1 MVILDRHRDTRVIE
15 IPVTSLC
22 MSIIL
27 WPVFCD
33 KYVGVNIEH
42 IMYFSV
48 AGDVFLDE
56 LLKLGLLYVFWWVYQ
71 ILLHKICI
79 NLYSHHQ
86 CMRVCLSSPTNRC
99 TILQFNIFQFGKLKY
114 YLSSVLNCLLLIM
127 YDVEH
132 NFVCLRIIF
141 SFLSENYLY
150 FLSIMFRLL

>member
-1 MVILDRHRDTRVIE
+1 MFLM
-15 IPVTSLC
+15 SL
-22 MSIIL
+22 
-27 WPVFCD
+27 
-33 KYVGVNIEH
+33 
-42 IMYFSV
+42 
-48 AGDVFLDE
+48 
-56 LLKLGLLYVFWWVYQ
+56 Q

-141 SFLSENYLY
+141 SFLSRNYLY
-150 FLSIMFRLL
+150 FVYYVQAFVIFSQFLRNPYVVERFSPVSMIYCKYFISICELYFYFKIFYLLYFVMSIKNYIAS